1 MKRAAWLAVAAVAL
15 VALAALVVVGRW
27 EGRRHARKENRGI
40 AEIRALVGPLDSPSL
55 DRYRLLTDFSCLLYG
70 RHGNP
75 FALELCIDA
84 EGRVV
89 EAIDRRDRRHPRISS
104 LREDRSA
111 ATTRVDRAEV
121 DRLIRKLEES
131 P

>member
-1 MKRAAWLAVAAVAL
+1 MKRRAWLAVVAGAL
-15 VALAALVVVGRW
+15 VVLAALVVVGRW

-55 DRYRLLTDFSCLLYG
+55 DRYRLLADFSCLLY
-70 RHGNP
+70 RRNGNA

-89 EAIDRRDRRHPRISS
+89 EAIDRRDRRRPRIFSI
-104 LREDRSA
+104 REEHSA
-111 ATTRVDRAEV
+111 ATVRVDRAEV

>member
-1 MKRAAWLAVAAVAL
+1 VDSCSSSSRLCSRSAGSSSWAGAKAGATRTRRIAAS
-15 VALAALVVVGRW
+15 
-27 EGRRHARKENRGI
+27 RRSAR
-40 AEIRALVGPLDSPSL
+40 SSL
-55 DRYRLLTDFSCLLYG
+55 DRYRLLPEFSCLLYG

-89 EAIDRRDRRHPRISS
+89 EAIDRRSGSPRIAS
-104 LREDRSA
+104 LREDPSA
-111 ATTRVDRAEV
+111 ATVRVDRPEV
-121 DRLIRKLEES
+121 DRLIRKLEAS

>member
-1 MKRAAWLAVAAVAL
+1 MRRAGPLAVVAAALIALGAL
-15 VALAALVVVGRW
+15 VLVGRS
-27 EGRRHARKENRGI
+27 EGRRHAREENRGI
-40 AEIRALVGPLDSPSL
+40 AQIRALVGPLDSPSL
-55 DRYRLLTDFSCLLYG
+55 DRYRLLNDFSCLLYG
-70 RHGNP
+70 RNGNA

-104 LREDRSA
+104 IREDHSA
-111 ATTRVDRAEV
+111 ATVRVDRAEV